1 MQLHAAQ
8 FDNQF
13 LKKAQLTVARLGLNI
28 SFINSEKKTFSIV
41 FKIKSET
48 NMVLT
53 LNEASQI
60 LASVRDTTKIPG
72 DVAEVGVYM
81 GGSAKLICEAK
92 GNRQLHLFDTFE
104 GLPEVSETRDS
115 TRFHKNQYSCTLERV
130 EKLLSKYTNVVFYK
144 GMFPSTAKPVSDIRF
159 SFVHL
164 DVDLYESTKSCLEF
178 FYPRMNKGGVIIS
191 HDYIC
196 SKGVKTAFQEY
207 FKNKPEPVLE
217 LADSQCLIM
226 KS

>member
-1 MQLHAAQ
+1 MQLHTAQ
-8 FDNQF
+8 FNND
-13 LKKAQLTVARLGLNI
+13 LLLKAQLLFAKAGLNI
-28 SFINSEKKTFSIV
+28 SYINSEKKAFYKV
-41 FKIKSET
+41 CKVKSET

-60 LASVRDTTKIPG
+60 FAAVRDTNKIPG
-72 DVAEVGVYM
+72 DIAEVGVYM

-104 GLPEVSETRDS
+104 GLPEVSKTRDS
-115 TRFHKNQYSCTLERV
+115 VRFHKNQFSCKLEYVKR
-130 EKLLSKYTNVVFYK
+130 LLSTYPKVSFYK
-144 GMFPSTAKPVSDIRF
+144 GMFPSTANPVNDRQF

-178 FYPRMNKGGVIIS
+178 FYPRMSKGGVIIS
-191 HDYIC
+191 HDYLDA
-196 SKGVKTAFQEY
+196 KGVKAAFQEY
-207 FKNKPEPVLE
+207 FENRPEPVLE
-217 LADSQCLIM
+217 LTDSQCLVM

>member
-13 LKKAQLTVARLGLNI
+13 LRKIQLIVARIGLNI

-41 FKIKSET
+41 CKVKSET

-60 LASVRDTTKIPG
+60 FASVRDTTKIPG

-92 GNRQLHLFDTFE
+92 GNRCLHLFDTFE
-104 GLPEVSETRDS
+104 GLPEVSESRDS
-115 TRFHKNQYSCTLERV
+115 ARFHKNQYSCTLEYVKR
-130 EKLLSKYTNVVFYK
+130 LLSKYPNIFFYK
-144 GMFPSTAKPVSDIRF
+144 GMFPSTADPVSDRQF

-178 FYPRMNKGGVIIS
+178 FYPRMNRGGIIIS
-191 HDYIC
+191 HDYID
-196 SKGVKTAFQEY
+196 SKGVKTAFQKY

-217 LADSQCLIM
+217 LTDSQCLVM